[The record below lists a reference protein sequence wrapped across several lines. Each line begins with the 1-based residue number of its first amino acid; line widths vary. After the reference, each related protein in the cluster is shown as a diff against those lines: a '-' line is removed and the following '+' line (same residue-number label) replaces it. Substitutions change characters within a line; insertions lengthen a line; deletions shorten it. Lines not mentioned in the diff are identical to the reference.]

1 MGTLTAGPSVGLPAH
16 MDSLRPPRMRPPRM
30 RPPCMRHTLKQTL
43 PSRTRLQSVT
53 DRLNPGTARRRS
65 PLCAREGKGEQ
76 RSAIHPHR

>member
-30 RPPCMRHTLKQTL
+30 RHALKQTL
-43 PSRTRLQSVT
+43 RSRTRLQSVT